1 MMKPINNEQLTMN
14 NEQVTARTA
23 RLSRRFF
30 HSLFIIHCSLFILT
44 SCSAPPDQLGK
55 LDLVKWRT
63 DRGGCNGVRATL
75 VDDFKTV
82 RQELKGKSSNEIGQI
97 LGRPDSEQLDDRNQK
112 FYIYFLEKG
121 VHCQDPKVKT
131 DSRSVALRISAIGLV
146 TEITFQ
152 RGRP

>member
-1 MMKPINNEQLTMN
+1 MG
-14 NEQVTARTA
+14 
-23 RLSRRFF
+23 
-30 HSLFIIHCSLFILT
+30 
-44 SCSAPPDQLGK
+44 CSAPPDQIGK

-63 DRGGCNGVRATL
+63 DRGGCTGVRTSL
-75 VDDFKTV
+75 VDDFKAV

-121 VHCQDPKVKT
+121 PHCQDPKVKT
-131 DSRSVALRISAIGLV
+131 GSRSVALRISAIGLV

-152 RGRP
+152 NGRP